1 MDIHPRNKMKEHH
14 FYKIFLFLFAG
25 LLITGI
31 FEVLNIKGYV
41 QLGPEDY
48 GLLSVPSMMFILSV
62 FTLLVN
68 PFDFWYKAFRFE
80 IMYSFAITVA
90 APFG

>member
-1 MDIHPRNKMKEHH
+1 M
-14 FYKIFLFLFAG
+14 FLFLLSG
-25 LLITGI
+25 LLLTGI

-48 GLLSVPSMMFILSV
+48 GLLSVPSMVYILSV
-62 FTLLVN
+62 FALLIN
-68 PFDFWYKAFRFE
+68 PFNFWHKAFRYE
-80 IMYSFAITVA
+80 MMYSFAITVA